1 MSVAKSGAAHQWLA
15 VSRIARRSIRA
26 TSLPRGYGELLLL
39 TRRRPS
45 LRDQMLHL
53 LNAPTAIGAGLQL
66 RADLGDPA
74 APLPHAFEN
83 RRATVTQAWPA
94 TSPPPSLLLTFF

>member
-1 MSVAKSGAAHQWLA
+1 MSAAKSGAAHQWLA

-39 TRRRPS
+39 TRRRAS

-53 LNAPTAIGAGLQL
+53 RNAGAAIGAGLQL
-66 RADLGDPA
+66 RADLGGRARPRPDGR
-74 APLPHAFEN
+74 EN
-83 RRATVTQAWPA
+83 RGTADAEAGADDRAAA
-94 TSPPPSLLLTFF
+94 F